1 MLLHVRSR
9 ERKVG
14 KKKGWR
20 KEGKEG
26 GREEE
31 AEKFSKIRCKHQNPR
46 TSFSQYFFFRRREK
60 KTTEIDK
67 NIYFEKLTIMG

>member
-1 MLLHVRSR
+1 LNSR
-9 ERKVG
+9 G
-14 KKKGWR
+14 R